1 MHYTHVTNGVLL
13 CLFVFELKSLW
24 KGWQQLATRPDR
36 ALAMA
41 SSSSSSAP
49 PPSPPPP
56 SSSSRKT
63 TTKEEHPTW
72 RRASSKG
79 DKKGYLKEQSRGYM
93 AEKKSP
99 TKQDRIY
106 YLGRLL

>member
-13 CLFVFELKSLW
+13 LFLVFELKRIW
-24 KGWQQLATRPDR
+24 KGWQQLATRLNHPH
-36 ALAMA
+36 AMA
-41 SSSSSSAP
+41 SSSSAPSS
-49 PPSPPPP
+49 S

-63 TTKEEHPTW
+63 TTKEDSTW
-72 RRASSKG
+72 RRASSKV
-79 DKKGYLKEQSRGYM
+79 DKKGYSKEQSLGYM
-93 AEKKSP
+93 ADKKSL